1 MPEEQA
7 RMGRG
12 GGPQDMA
19 KRKLDRMTSD
29 LGLDA
34 AQQQQVAKWLS
45 EQSGSMRPMYEERR
59 KRRDALFNAFE
70 SSTFNA
76 TALAPPNLGA
86 EMRTHLDQHV
96 AFLSKLVPILRTDQ
110 REKLASMIET
120 RRFGGDHDED

>member
-1 MPEEQA
+1 
-7 RMGRG
+7 
-12 GGPQDMA
+12 MA

-29 LGLDA
+29 LALDA
-34 AQQQQVAKWLS
+34 DQRQQVAKWLS

-59 KRRDALFNAFE
+59 KRRDALFSAFE

-86 EMRTHLDQHV
+86 EVRTHIDQHV
-96 AFLSKLVPILRTDQ
+96 AFLSKLLPILRPDQ

-120 RRFGGDHDED
+120 RRMGGGDHDED